1 MSISKADLLLERTNM
16 PKGIPKTEGEKIGDR
31 FDVEYRKMK
40 RKTKAERAAK
50 KSDAPKKGGCDCC
63 GK

>member
-1 MSISKADLLLERTNM
+1 MSISRAAPCTEDTM
-16 PKGIPKTEGEKIGDR
+16 PKGIPKSEGEKIGDR

-40 RKTKAERAAK
+40 RKSKSDRAARK
-50 KSDAPKKGGCDCC
+50 AGKCKKGGCTC

>member
-1 MSISKADLLLERTNM
+1 M

-31 FDVEYRKMK
+31 FDVEYRKMR
-40 RKTKAERAAK
+40 RKSKSERSARKAGK
-50 KSDAPKKGGCDCC
+50 CKKGGCKC